1 MLITFKAV
9 KGFTGLTNQEVK
21 ILSLSVSS
29 FAAFFREEEQRRNT
43 MLKKESLMKTR
54 WISLGLWETAAETK
68 KTESN
73 NCFIIHCFE
82 ENNDKHTVVRNLN

>member
-1 MLITFKAV
+1 MLITLKAV

-21 ILSLSVSS
+21 ILSPSVSS

-54 WISLGLWETAAETK
+54 WISLGLWETA
-68 KTESN
+68 
-73 NCFIIHCFE
+73 H
-82 ENNDKHTVVRNLN
+82 LPLP

>member
-1 MLITFKAV
+1 MLITLKAV

-43 MLKKESLMKTR
+43 MLKKESLMKTK
-54 WISLGLWETAAETK
+54 WISLGLWETATETK
-68 KTESN
+68 KKPN
-73 NCFIIHCFE
+73 LIIVLLYIVLKKTTT
-82 ENNDKHTVVRNLN
+82 NTPS

>member
-1 MLITFKAV
+1 MLITLKAV

-43 MLKKESLMKTR
+43 MLKKESLMKTK
-54 WISLGLWETAAETK
+54 WISLGLWETATETK
-68 KTESN
+68 KKKR
-73 NCFIIHCFE
+73 I
-82 ENNDKHTVVRNLN
+82 

>member
-1 MLITFKAV
+1 
-9 KGFTGLTNQEVK
+9 
-21 ILSLSVSS
+21 
-29 FAAFFREEEQRRNT
+29 
-43 MLKKESLMKTR
+43 MKTR

>member
-1 MLITFKAV
+1 MLITLKAV

-43 MLKKESLMKTR
+43 MSKKESLMKTR

>member
-1 MLITFKAV
+1 MLITLKAV

-54 WISLGLWETAAETK
+54 WISLGLWETATETTK
-68 KTESN
+68 KKR
-73 NCFIIHCFE
+73 I
-82 ENNDKHTVVRNLN
+82 

>member
-1 MLITFKAV
+1 MLITLKAV

-54 WISLGLWETAAETK
+54 WISLGLWGTATETTK
-68 KTESN
+68 KKR
-73 NCFIIHCFE
+73 I
-82 ENNDKHTVVRNLN
+82 

>member
-1 MLITFKAV
+1 MLITLKAV
-9 KGFTGLTNQEVK
+9 KGVTGLTNQEVK

-54 WISLGLWETAAETK
+54 WISLGLWETATETTK
-68 KTESN
+68 KKR
-73 NCFIIHCFE
+73 I
-82 ENNDKHTVVRNLN
+82 

>member
-1 MLITFKAV
+1 MLITLKAV

-68 KTESN
+68 KPN
-73 NCFIIHCFE
+73 LIIVLLYIVLKKTTT
-82 ENNDKHTVVRNLN
+82 NTLS